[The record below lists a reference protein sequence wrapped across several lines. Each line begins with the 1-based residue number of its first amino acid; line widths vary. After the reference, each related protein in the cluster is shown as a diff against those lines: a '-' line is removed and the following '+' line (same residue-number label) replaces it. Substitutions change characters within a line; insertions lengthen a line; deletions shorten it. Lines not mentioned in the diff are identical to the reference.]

1 MHIETQSFIAIIEI
15 EMENTGTIIQK
26 ALNKKNRMV
35 LFSWFRNLNN
45 AKQYIILMNGDTNL
59 LSVLM
64 AFHGSEMNDVN
75 LIPTTI
81 GILR

>member
-1 MHIETQSFIAIIEI
+1 
-15 EMENTGTIIQK
+15 
-26 ALNKKNRMV
+26 
-35 LFSWFRNLNN
+35 
-45 AKQYIILMNGDTNL
+45 MNGDTNL

-64 AFHGSEMNDVN
+64 AFHGSEMNNVN